1 MPLTSRGFPLFLTFD
16 LDAETMW
23 TARDPA
29 YAKRPILMSQGAYG
43 WKVGTLRILDL
54 LDRYGL
60 KVTFF
65 VPGLVIDQREALME
79 EILERGH
86 EIAHHSYSHTWILN
100 LTPEQEREEMEKGF
114 QSIKRVSGRAPHGWR
129 SPAAELSAIS
139 MPLLVEYGF
148 DYSSNFFDDDSPYL
162 HNVEGRATKIVE
174 LPFRWVL
181 DDAPFFQYSIVLPGR
196 TTQAPSAVM
205 ADAVKASAAALG
217 GLDGVVNAAGVDLYA
232 DIEAMA
238 QTDWERVLAVNLT
251 APFLVTQAAY
261 PYLKA
266 AGGGTIVNVSS
277 AAGLS
282 PLKNRTAY
290 CASKAGLQMA
300 SKALAI
306 EAAAFDIRVNTV
318 CPGAVETELFR
329 SSFASAFPSVPDE
342 KAIRDAVRAR
352 YALNRIA
359 EPEEIAAAIVWL
371 RARQTIAES
380 AVGGQ

>member
-1 MPLTSRGFPLFLTFD
+1 MTGPFHGR
-16 LDAETMW
+16 
-23 TARDPA
+23 
-29 YAKRPILMSQGAYG
+29 
-43 WKVGTLRILDL
+43 RILVTGAAKGIGL
-54 LDRYGL
+54 ATLARLAAEGARMAALDRDAAALAVLRGHL
-60 KVTFF
+60 
-65 VPGLVIDQREALME
+65 GEAL
-79 EILERGH
+79 GH
-86 EIAHHSYSHTWILN
+86 
-100 LTPEQEREEMEKGF
+100 
-114 QSIKRVSGRAPHGWR
+114 
-129 SPAAELSAIS
+129 AA
-139 MPLLVEYGF
+139 
-148 DYSSNFFDDDSPYL
+148 
-162 HNVEGRATKIVE
+162 
-174 LPFRWVL
+174 
-181 DDAPFFQYSIVLPGR
+181 
-196 TTQAPSAVM
+196 AVDV
-205 ADAVKASAAALG
+205 ADGAAVAGAVKASAAALG

-238 QTDWERVLAVNLT
+238 PAEWERVLAVNLT
-251 APFLVTQAAY
+251 GPFLVIQAAY

-329 SSFASAFPSVPDE
+329 SSFALAFPPAPDE

-371 RARQTIAES
+371 SSPES
-380 AVGGQ
+380 SYVTGVALAVDGGRSFH